1 MRNSPRQITE
11 PGPVETTSA
20 GATCGFSRVEHDL
33 DIVVPR
39 HCRASVLLKL
49 VERDERHRYYA
60 WWLVVGR
67 HDLDE
72 VSVRYRYTGEDTI
85 RFDVPQ
91 SAVLSS
97 AWLQPLLAEFLAQ
110 DGTMPPHTPII
121 KGLDGPQ

>member
-1 MRNSPRQITE
+1 MRNSQRQINE
-11 PGPVETTSA
+11 PGPVEVTTA
-20 GATCGFSRVEHDL
+20 AATYGFSRVDRDL
-33 DIVVPR
+33 EIVVPR

-60 WWLVVGR
+60 WWLVVAR

-72 VSVRYRYTGEDTI
+72 VSVHYRYTGEDTI

-91 SAVLSS
+91 TAVLSS
-97 AWLQPLLAEFLAQ
+97 ASLQPLLAEFLAQ

-121 KGLDGPQ
+121 KGLDALP

>member
-1 MRNSPRQITE
+1 MQNSQRQINE
-11 PGPVETTSA
+11 PGPVEVTA
-20 GATCGFSRVEHDL
+20 ADATCGFSRVNGDL
-33 DIVVPR
+33 DIVVPP

-72 VSVRYRYTGEDTI
+72 VSVHYRYTGEDTI

-91 SAVLSS
+91 TAVLSS
-97 AWLQPLLAEFLAQ
+97 SSLQPLLAEFLAQ

-121 KGLDGPQ
+121 KGLDAPQ

>member
-11 PGPVETTSA
+11 PGPVESTSD
-20 GATCGFSRVEHDL
+20 ATCGFSRVDRDL
-33 DIVVPR
+33 EIVVPP

-60 WWLVVGR
+60 WWLVVAR

-72 VSVRYRYTGEDTI
+72 VAVRYRYTGEDTI
-85 RFDVPQ
+85 RFDVPAT
-91 SAVLSS
+91 AVLSS
-97 AWLQPLLAEFLAQ
+97 AWLQPLLADFLAQ

-121 KGLDGPQ
+121 KGLDTP